1 MKINIKMNIR
11 QYLTEKDKLQNKSYK
26 NIPKSLP
33 LNNTLRQKP
42 SYSKNNIN
50 KKCNYI
56 KIAKMFSN
64 NNTNRAINYNN
75 STPKNNNNVFIDL
88 SDFKSQNKVEKNS
101 ISCKDFFDENKENNI
116 SKENRKVMVKQIP
129 YDIKKYIN
137 SQKYPQ
143 YDSASFRK
151 AIKYYTLKSDSKTI
165 QVQDLA
171 SYLRPIRNIL
181 RIKNIHKIK
190 DQQNK
195 NDTNSYKINNNRDNK
210 NKSMNYKR
218 NKNHTQNIYI
228 NLLEIEKSN
237 TNLMETFNNIHNDT
251 NNSYLKNCYFNKNS
265 LQTDRINKISKF
277 PFNIRIKQENKAIKI
292 YNKNNKNI
300 SDTISFNNNNS
311 KNISDY
317 DTQNSLNNNINKLNR
332 REKIIEE
339 NSRTLYQ
346 FRPRKIHLP
355 KTGINLTSMQFK
367 NKILQNI
374 LNKRKEINKRK
385 F

>member
-11 QYLTEKDKLQNKSYK
+11 QYLTEKDKMHNKSYK

-33 LNNTLRQKP
+33 LNNTIRQKIC
-42 SYSKNNIN
+42 YSKKNTN

-64 NNTNRAINYNN
+64 NNTKRAINYNN
-75 STPKNNNNVFIDL
+75 STPKNNNVYIDL
-88 SDFKSQNKVEKNS
+88 NDFKKPNKVVEKNS
-101 ISCKDFFDENKENNI
+101 ISCKDFFEENKENN
-116 SKENRKVMVKQIP
+116 ENRKVMVKQIP

-137 SQKYPQ
+137 NQKYPQ

-151 AIKYYTLKSDSKTI
+151 AIKYYTLKTDSKTI
-165 QVQDLA
+165 QVQDLT

-181 RIKNIHKIK
+181 RIKNIQKIK
-190 DQQNK
+190 EPLN
-195 NDTNSYKINNNRDNK
+195 KININSNNINNIRENK
-210 NKSMNYKR
+210 NKSTNYKR

-228 NLLEIEKSN
+228 NLLDIEKSN
-237 TNLMETFNNIHNDT
+237 ANLIETFNNTHNDT

-292 YNKNNKNI
+292 FNKNNKNV

-317 DTQNSLNNNINKLNR
+317 DTQNSLNNNINRLNR

-339 NSRTLYQ
+339 NSKTLYQ

-355 KTGINLTSMQFK
+355 KTGINLSSMQFK

-374 LNKRKEINKRK
+374 LNKRKELNKRK

>member
-11 QYLTEKDKLQNKSYK
+11 QYLTEKDKMHNKSYK

-33 LNNTLRQKP
+33 LNNTIRQKIC
-42 SYSKNNIN
+42 YSKKNTN

-64 NNTNRAINYNN
+64 NNTKRTINYNN
-75 STPKNNNNVFIDL
+75 STPKNNNVFIDL
-88 SDFKSQNKVEKNS
+88 NDFKNPNRVVEKNS
-101 ISCKDFFDENKENNI
+101 ISCKDFFEENKENN
-116 SKENRKVMVKQIP
+116 ENKKVMVKQIP

-137 SQKYPQ
+137 NQKYPQ

-165 QVQDLA
+165 QVQDLT

-181 RIKNIHKIK
+181 RIKNIQKIK
-190 DQQNK
+190 EPLN
-195 NDTNSYKINNNRDNK
+195 KININSNNINNIRENK
-210 NKSMNYKR
+210 NKSTNYKR

-228 NLLEIEKSN
+228 NLLDIEKSN
-237 TNLMETFNNIHNDT
+237 ANLIETFNNTHNDT

-292 YNKNNKNI
+292 FNKNNKNV

-317 DTQNSLNNNINKLNR
+317 DTQNSLNNNINRLNR

-339 NSRTLYQ
+339 NSKTLYQ

-355 KTGINLTSMQFK
+355 KTGINLSSMQFK

-374 LNKRKEINKRK
+374 LNKRKELNKRK

>member
-1 MKINIKMNIR
+1 MNIR
-11 QYLTEKDKLQNKSYK
+11 QYLTEKDKMQNKSYK
-26 NIPKSLP
+26 DIPKSLP
-33 LNNTLRQKP
+33 LNNTLRQKIC
-42 SYSKNNIN
+42 YSKKNTN

-64 NNTNRAINYNN
+64 NNIKRSINYNN
-75 STPKNNNNVFIDL
+75 STPKNNNVYIDL
-88 SDFKSQNKVEKNS
+88 NDFKNPNKVVEKNS
-101 ISCKDFFDENKENNI
+101 IICKDFFEENKDNNEN
-116 SKENRKVMVKQIP
+116 KKVMVKQIP

-137 SQKYPQ
+137 NQKYPQ

-228 NLLEIEKSN
+228 NLLDIEKSN
-237 TNLMETFNNIHNDT
+237 PNLIETFNNTHNDT

-292 YNKNNKNI
+292 FNKNNKNV

-339 NSRTLYQ
+339 NSKTLYQ

-355 KTGINLTSMQFK
+355 KTGINLSSMQFK

-374 LNKRKEINKRK
+374 LNKRKELNKIK

>member
-11 QYLTEKDKLQNKSYK
+11 QYLTEKDKMQNKSYK

-33 LNNTLRQKP
+33 LNNTLRQKIC
-42 SYSKNNIN
+42 YSKKNTN

-64 NNTNRAINYNN
+64 NNTKRAINYNN
-75 STPKNNNNVFIDL
+75 STPKNNNVYIDL
-88 SDFKSQNKVEKNS
+88 KDFKNPNKVVEKNS
-101 ISCKDFFDENKENNI
+101 ISCKDFFEENKENN
-116 SKENRKVMVKQIP
+116 ENKKVMVKQIP

-137 SQKYPQ
+137 NQKYPQ

-151 AIKYYTLKSDSKTI
+151 AIEYYTLKSDSKTI

-181 RIKNIHKIK
+181 RIKNIQKIK
-190 DQQNK
+190 EPLN
-195 NDTNSYKINNNRDNK
+195 KININSININNIRENK
-210 NKSMNYKR
+210 NKSTNYKR

-228 NLLEIEKSN
+228 NLLDIEKSN
-237 TNLMETFNNIHNDT
+237 ANLIETFNNTHNDT

-277 PFNIRIKQENKAIKI
+277 PFNIRINQENKAIKI
-292 YNKNNKNI
+292 FNKNNKNV

-317 DTQNSLNNNINKLNR
+317 DTQNSLNNNINRLNR

-339 NSRTLYQ
+339 NSKTLYQ

-355 KTGINLTSMQFK
+355 KTGINLSSMQFK

-374 LNKRKEINKRK
+374 LNKRKELNKRK

>member
-1 MKINIKMNIR
+1 
-11 QYLTEKDKLQNKSYK
+11 
-26 NIPKSLP
+26 
-33 LNNTLRQKP
+33 
-42 SYSKNNIN
+42 
-50 KKCNYI
+50 
-56 KIAKMFSN
+56 
-64 NNTNRAINYNN
+64 
-75 STPKNNNNVFIDL
+75 
-88 SDFKSQNKVEKNS
+88 
-101 ISCKDFFDENKENNI
+101 
-116 SKENRKVMVKQIP
+116 
-129 YDIKKYIN
+129 
-137 SQKYPQ
+137 
-143 YDSASFRK
+143 
-151 AIKYYTLKSDSKTI
+151 
-165 QVQDLA
+165 
-171 SYLRPIRNIL
+171 
-181 RIKNIHKIK
+181 
-190 DQQNK
+190 
-195 NDTNSYKINNNRDNK
+195 
-210 NKSMNYKR
+210 
-218 NKNHTQNIYI
+218 
-228 NLLEIEKSN
+228 
-237 TNLMETFNNIHNDT
+237 METFNNIHNDT

-265 LQTDRINKISKF
+265 IQTDRINKISKF

-355 KTGINLTSMQFK
+355 KTGINLTSKQFK

>member
-11 QYLTEKDKLQNKSYK
+11 QYLTEKDKMQNKSYK

-33 LNNTLRQKP
+33 LNNTLRQKIC
-42 SYSKNNIN
+42 YSKKNTN

-64 NNTNRAINYNN
+64 NNTKRAINYNN
-75 STPKNNNNVFIDL
+75 STPKNNNVYIDL
-88 SDFKSQNKVEKNS
+88 NDFKNPNKVVEKNS
-101 ISCKDFFDENKENNI
+101 ISCKDFFEENKENN
-116 SKENRKVMVKQIP
+116 ENKKVMVKQIP

-137 SQKYPQ
+137 NQKYPQ

-165 QVQDLA
+165 QVQDLT

-181 RIKNIHKIK
+181 RIKNIQKIK
-190 DQQNK
+190 EPLN
-195 NDTNSYKINNNRDNK
+195 KININSNNINNIRENK
-210 NKSMNYKR
+210 NKSTNYKR

-228 NLLEIEKSN
+228 NLLDIEKSN
-237 TNLMETFNNIHNDT
+237 ANLIETFNNTHNDT

-277 PFNIRIKQENKAIKI
+277 PFNIRINQENKAIKI
-292 YNKNNKNI
+292 FNKNNKNI

-317 DTQNSLNNNINKLNR
+317 DTQNSLNNNINRLNR

-339 NSRTLYQ
+339 NSKTLYQ

-355 KTGINLTSMQFK
+355 KTGINLSSMQFK

-374 LNKRKEINKRK
+374 LNKRKELNKRK

>member
-11 QYLTEKDKLQNKSYK
+11 QYLTEKDKMHNKSYK

-33 LNNTLRQKP
+33 LNNTIRQKIC
-42 SYSKNNIN
+42 YSKKNTN

-64 NNTNRAINYNN
+64 NNTKRTINYNN
-75 STPKNNNNVFIDL
+75 STPKNNNVYIDL
-88 SDFKSQNKVEKNS
+88 NDFKKPNKVVEKNS
-101 ISCKDFFDENKENNI
+101 ISCKDFFEENKENN
-116 SKENRKVMVKQIP
+116 ENRKVMVKQIP

-137 SQKYPQ
+137 NQKYPQ

-165 QVQDLA
+165 QVQDLT

-181 RIKNIHKIK
+181 RIKNIQKIK
-190 DQQNK
+190 EPLN
-195 NDTNSYKINNNRDNK
+195 KININSNNINNIRENK
-210 NKSMNYKR
+210 NKSTNYKR

-228 NLLEIEKSN
+228 NLLDIEKSN
-237 TNLMETFNNIHNDT
+237 ANMIETFNNTHNDT

-292 YNKNNKNI
+292 FNKNNKNV

-339 NSRTLYQ
+339 NSKTLYQ

-355 KTGINLTSMQFK
+355 KTGINLSSMQFK

-374 LNKRKEINKRK
+374 LNKRKELNKRK

>member
-11 QYLTEKDKLQNKSYK
+11 QYLTEKDKLQNKSHK

-64 NNTNRAINYNN
+64 NNTKRTINYNN
-75 STPKNNNNVFIDL
+75 STPKNNNVFIDL
-88 SDFKSQNKVEKNS
+88 NDFKNPNRVVEKNS
-101 ISCKDFFDENKENNI
+101 ISCKDFFEENKENN
-116 SKENRKVMVKQIP
+116 ENKKVMVKQIP
-129 YDIKKYIN
+129 YDIKNYIN
-137 SQKYPQ
+137 NQKYPQ

-165 QVQDLA
+165 QVQDLT

-181 RIKNIHKIK
+181 RIKNIQKIK
-190 DQQNK
+190 EPLN
-195 NDTNSYKINNNRDNK
+195 KININSNNINNIRENK
-210 NKSMNYKR
+210 NKSTNYKR

-228 NLLEIEKSN
+228 NLLDIEKSN
-237 TNLMETFNNIHNDT
+237 ANLIETFNNTHNDT

-292 YNKNNKNI
+292 FNKNNKNV

-339 NSRTLYQ
+339 NSKTLYQ

-355 KTGINLTSMQFK
+355 KTGINLSSMQFK

-374 LNKRKEINKRK
+374 LNKRKESNKRK

>member
-11 QYLTEKDKLQNKSYK
+11 QYLTEKNKQQNKSYK
-26 NIPKSLP
+26 NIQKSLP
-33 LNNTLRQKP
+33 MNNTLRQKIC
-42 SYSKNNIN
+42 YSKNNTN

-64 NNTNRAINYNN
+64 NNTKRAINYNN
-75 STPKNNNNVFIDL
+75 STPKNNNIFIDL
-88 SDFKSQNKVEKNS
+88 NDFKNPNKAEKNS
-101 ISCKDFFDENKENNI
+101 ISCKDFFVENKED
-116 SKENRKVMVKQIP
+116 KDNRKIMVKQIP

-137 SQKYPQ
+137 NQKYLQ

-165 QVQDLA
+165 QVQDLTR
-171 SYLRPIRNIL
+171 YFRPIRNIL
-181 RIKNIHKIK
+181 RIKSIQKIK
-190 DQQNK
+190 EPQNE
-195 NDTNSYKINNNRDNK
+195 NNTNSYKINNVRENK

-228 NLLEIEKSN
+228 NLLEIGKSN
-237 TNLMETFNNIHNDT
+237 INLMETYNNANNDT
-251 NNSYLKNCYFNKNS
+251 NNSCLKNCYINKNS
-265 LQTDRINKISKF
+265 IQTDRKNKIFKF
-277 PFNIRIKQENKAIKI
+277 PFNIRIKQESKAIKI
-292 YNKNNKNI
+292 FNKNNKNI

-311 KNISDY
+311 KNLSDY
-317 DTQNSLNNNINKLNR
+317 DTQISLNNNMNKLNR
-332 REKIIEE
+332 KEKIIEE
-339 NSRTLYQ
+339 NSKTLYQ

-355 KTGINLTSMQFK
+355 KTGINLSSMQFK

>member
-11 QYLTEKDKLQNKSYK
+11 QYLTEKDKMQNKSYK
-26 NIPKSLP
+26 DIPKSLP
-33 LNNTLRQKP
+33 LNNTLRQKIC
-42 SYSKNNIN
+42 YSKKNTN

-64 NNTNRAINYNN
+64 NNTKRAINYNN
-75 STPKNNNNVFIDL
+75 STPKNNNVYIDL
-88 SDFKSQNKVEKNS
+88 NDFKNPNKVVEKNS
-101 ISCKDFFDENKENNI
+101 ISCKDFFEENKDNNEN
-116 SKENRKVMVKQIP
+116 KKVMVKQIP

-137 SQKYPQ
+137 NQKYPQ

-165 QVQDLA
+165 QVQDLT

-181 RIKNIHKIK
+181 RIKNIQKIK
-190 DQQNK
+190 EPLN
-195 NDTNSYKINNNRDNK
+195 KININSNNINNIRENK
-210 NKSMNYKR
+210 NKSTNYKR

-228 NLLEIEKSN
+228 NLLDIEKSN
-237 TNLMETFNNIHNDT
+237 PNLIETFNNTHNDT

-292 YNKNNKNI
+292 FNKNNKNV

-339 NSRTLYQ
+339 NSKTLYQ

-355 KTGINLTSMQFK
+355 KTGINLSSMQFK

-374 LNKRKEINKRK
+374 LNKRKELNKIK

>member
-1 MKINIKMNIR
+1 MNIR
-11 QYLTEKDKLQNKSYK
+11 QYLTEKDKMQNKSYK

-33 LNNTLRQKP
+33 LNNTLRQKIC
-42 SYSKNNIN
+42 YSKKNTN

-64 NNTNRAINYNN
+64 NNTKRAINYNN
-75 STPKNNNNVFIDL
+75 STPKNNNVYIDL
-88 SDFKSQNKVEKNS
+88 NDFKNPNKVVEKNS
-101 ISCKDFFDENKENNI
+101 ISCKDFFEENKENN
-116 SKENRKVMVKQIP
+116 ENKKVMVKQIP

-137 SQKYPQ
+137 NQKYPQ

-181 RIKNIHKIK
+181 RIKNIQKIK
-190 DQQNK
+190 EPLN
-195 NDTNSYKINNNRDNK
+195 KININSININNIRENK
-210 NKSMNYKR
+210 NKSTNYKR

-228 NLLEIEKSN
+228 NLLDIEKSN
-237 TNLMETFNNIHNDT
+237 ANLIETFNNTHNDT

-277 PFNIRIKQENKAIKI
+277 PFNIRINQENKAIKI
-292 YNKNNKNI
+292 FNKNNKNI

-317 DTQNSLNNNINKLNR
+317 DTQNSLNNNINRLNR

-339 NSRTLYQ
+339 NSKTLYQ

-355 KTGINLTSMQFK
+355 KTGINLSSMQFK

-374 LNKRKEINKRK
+374 LNKRKELNKRK

>member
-11 QYLTEKDKLQNKSYK
+11 QYLTEKDKMQNKSYK

-33 LNNTLRQKP
+33 LNNTLRQKIC
-42 SYSKNNIN
+42 YSKKNTN
-50 KKCNYI
+50 KKYNYI

-64 NNTNRAINYNN
+64 NNTKRTINYNN
-75 STPKNNNNVFIDL
+75 STPKNNNVFIDL
-88 SDFKSQNKVEKNS
+88 NDFKNPNRVVEKNS
-101 ISCKDFFDENKENNI
+101 ISCKDFFEKNKENN
-116 SKENRKVMVKQIP
+116 ENKKVMVKQIP

-137 SQKYPQ
+137 NQKYPQ

-165 QVQDLA
+165 QVQDLT

-181 RIKNIHKIK
+181 RIKNIQKIK
-190 DQQNK
+190 EPLN
-195 NDTNSYKINNNRDNK
+195 KININSNNINNIRENK
-210 NKSMNYKR
+210 NKSTNYKR

-228 NLLEIEKSN
+228 NLLDIEKSN
-237 TNLMETFNNIHNDT
+237 ANLIETFNNTHNDT
-251 NNSYLKNCYFNKNS
+251 NNSYLKNYYFNKNS

-277 PFNIRIKQENKAIKI
+277 PFNIRKKQENKDIKI
-292 YNKNNKNI
+292 LNKNNKNV

-317 DTQNSLNNNINKLNR
+317 DTQNSLNTNINKLNR

-339 NSRTLYQ
+339 NSKTLYQ

-355 KTGINLTSMQFK
+355 KNGINLSSMQFK

-374 LNKRKEINKRK
+374 LNKRKELNKRK

>member
-11 QYLTEKDKLQNKSYK
+11 QYLTEKDKMQNKSYK

-33 LNNTLRQKP
+33 LNNTLRQKIC
-42 SYSKNNIN
+42 YSKKNTN

-64 NNTNRAINYNN
+64 NNTKRAINYNN
-75 STPKNNNNVFIDL
+75 STPKNNNVFIDL
-88 SDFKSQNKVEKNS
+88 NDFKNPNRVVEKNS
-101 ISCKDFFDENKENNI
+101 ISCKDFFEENKEN
-116 SKENRKVMVKQIP
+116 KENRKVMVKQIP

-137 SQKYPQ
+137 NQKYPQ

-181 RIKNIHKIK
+181 RIKNIQKIK
-190 DQQNK
+190 EPLN
-195 NDTNSYKINNNRDNK
+195 KININSNNINNIRENK
-210 NKSMNYKR
+210 NKSTNYKR

-228 NLLEIEKSN
+228 NLLDIEKSN
-237 TNLMETFNNIHNDT
+237 ANLIETFNNTHNDT

-277 PFNIRIKQENKAIKI
+277 PFNIRINQENKAIKI
-292 YNKNNKNI
+292 FNKNNKNI

-317 DTQNSLNNNINKLNR
+317 DTQNSLNNNINRLNR

-339 NSRTLYQ
+339 NSKTLYQ

-355 KTGINLTSMQFK
+355 KTGINLSSMQFK

-374 LNKRKEINKRK
+374 LNKRKELNKRK

>member
-11 QYLTEKDKLQNKSYK
+11 QYLTEKDKMQNKSYK

-33 LNNTLRQKP
+33 LNNTLRQKIC
-42 SYSKNNIN
+42 YSKKNTN

-64 NNTNRAINYNN
+64 NNTKRAINYNN
-75 STPKNNNNVFIDL
+75 STPKNNNVFIDL
-88 SDFKSQNKVEKNS
+88 NDFKNPNRVVEKNS
-101 ISCKDFFDENKENNI
+101 ISCKDVFEENKENN
-116 SKENRKVMVKQIP
+116 ENKKVMVKQIP

-137 SQKYPQ
+137 NQKYPQ

-165 QVQDLA
+165 QVQDLT

-181 RIKNIHKIK
+181 RIKNIQKIK
-190 DQQNK
+190 EPLN
-195 NDTNSYKINNNRDNK
+195 KININSNNINNIRENK
-210 NKSMNYKR
+210 NKSTNYKR

-228 NLLEIEKSN
+228 NLLDIEKSN
-237 TNLMETFNNIHNDT
+237 ANMIETFNNTHNDT

-292 YNKNNKNI
+292 FNKNNKNI

-317 DTQNSLNNNINKLNR
+317 DTQNSLNNNINRLNR

-339 NSRTLYQ
+339 NSKTLYQ

-355 KTGINLTSMQFK
+355 KTGINLSSMQFK

-374 LNKRKEINKRK
+374 LNKRKELNKRK

>member
-11 QYLTEKDKLQNKSYK
+11 QYLTEKDKMQNKSYK

-33 LNNTLRQKP
+33 LNNTLRQKIC
-42 SYSKNNIN
+42 YSKKNTN

-64 NNTNRAINYNN
+64 NNTKRTINYNN
-75 STPKNNNNVFIDL
+75 STPKNNNVYIDL
-88 SDFKSQNKVEKNS
+88 NDFKNPNKVVEKNS
-101 ISCKDFFDENKENNI
+101 ISCKDFFEENKENN
-116 SKENRKVMVKQIP
+116 ENKKVMVKQIP

-137 SQKYPQ
+137 NQKYPQ

-181 RIKNIHKIK
+181 RIKNIQKIK
-190 DQQNK
+190 EPLN
-195 NDTNSYKINNNRDNK
+195 KININSININNIRENK
-210 NKSMNYKR
+210 NKSTNYKR

-228 NLLEIEKSN
+228 NLLDIEKSN
-237 TNLMETFNNIHNDT
+237 ANLIETFNNTHNDT

-277 PFNIRIKQENKAIKI
+277 PFNIRINQENKAIKI
-292 YNKNNKNI
+292 FNKNNKNI

-317 DTQNSLNNNINKLNR
+317 DTQNSLNNNINRLNR

-339 NSRTLYQ
+339 NSKTLYQ

-355 KTGINLTSMQFK
+355 KTGINLSSMQFK

-374 LNKRKEINKRK
+374 LNKRKELNKRK

>member
-11 QYLTEKDKLQNKSYK
+11 QYLTEKDKMQNKSYK
-26 NIPKSLP
+26 DIPKSLP
-33 LNNTLRQKP
+33 LNNTLRQKIC
-42 SYSKNNIN
+42 YSKKNTN

-64 NNTNRAINYNN
+64 NNTKRAINYNN
-75 STPKNNNNVFIDL
+75 STPKNNNVYIDL
-88 SDFKSQNKVEKNS
+88 NDFKNPNKVVEKNS
-101 ISCKDFFDENKENNI
+101 IICKDFFEENKDNNEN
-116 SKENRKVMVKQIP
+116 KKVMVKQIP

-137 SQKYPQ
+137 NQKYPQ

-165 QVQDLA
+165 QVQDLT

-181 RIKNIHKIK
+181 RIKNIQKIK
-190 DQQNK
+190 EPL
-195 NDTNSYKINNNRDNK
+195 SKININSNNINNIRENK
-210 NKSMNYKR
+210 NKSTNYKR

-228 NLLEIEKSN
+228 NLLDIEKSN
-237 TNLMETFNNIHNDT
+237 PNLIETFNNTHNDT

-292 YNKNNKNI
+292 FNKNNKNV

-317 DTQNSLNNNINKLNR
+317 DTQNSLNNNINRLNR

-339 NSRTLYQ
+339 NSKTLYQ

-355 KTGINLTSMQFK
+355 KTGINLSSMQFK

-374 LNKRKEINKRK
+374 LNKRKELNKRK

>member
-1 MKINIKMNIR
+1 MNIR
-11 QYLTEKDKLQNKSYK
+11 QYLTEKDKMHNKSYK

-33 LNNTLRQKP
+33 LNNTIRQKIC
-42 SYSKNNIN
+42 YSKKNTN

-64 NNTNRAINYNN
+64 NNTKRAINNNN
-75 STPKNNNNVFIDL
+75 STPKNNNVYIDL
-88 SDFKSQNKVEKNS
+88 NDFKKPNKVVEKNS
-101 ISCKDFFDENKENNI
+101 ISCKDFFEENKENT
-116 SKENRKVMVKQIP
+116 ENRKVMVKQIP

-137 SQKYPQ
+137 NQKYPQ

-165 QVQDLA
+165 QVQDLT

-181 RIKNIHKIK
+181 RIKNIQKIK
-190 DQQNK
+190 EPLN
-195 NDTNSYKINNNRDNK
+195 KININSININNIRENK
-210 NKSMNYKR
+210 NKSTNYKR

-228 NLLEIEKSN
+228 NLLDIEKSN
-237 TNLMETFNNIHNDT
+237 ANLIETFNNTHNDT

-277 PFNIRIKQENKAIKI
+277 PFNIRIKQENKAVKI
-292 YNKNNKNI
+292 FNKNNKNV

-317 DTQNSLNNNINKLNR
+317 DTQNSLNNNINRLNR

-339 NSRTLYQ
+339 NSKTLYQ

-355 KTGINLTSMQFK
+355 KTGINLSSMQFK

-374 LNKRKEINKRK
+374 LNKRKELNKRK

>member
-11 QYLTEKDKLQNKSYK
+11 QYLTEKDKMQNKSYK

-33 LNNTLRQKP
+33 LNNTLRQKIC
-42 SYSKNNIN
+42 YSKKNTN

-64 NNTNRAINYNN
+64 NNTKRTINYNN
-75 STPKNNNNVFIDL
+75 STPKNNNVYIDL
-88 SDFKSQNKVEKNS
+88 NDFKNPNKVVEKNS
-101 ISCKDFFDENKENNI
+101 ISCKDFFEENKENN
-116 SKENRKVMVKQIP
+116 ENKKVMVKQIP

-137 SQKYPQ
+137 NQKYPQ

-151 AIKYYTLKSDSKTI
+151 AIEYYTLKSDSKTI

-181 RIKNIHKIK
+181 RIKNIQKIK
-190 DQQNK
+190 EPLN
-195 NDTNSYKINNNRDNK
+195 KININSININNIRENK
-210 NKSMNYKR
+210 NKSTNYKR

-228 NLLEIEKSN
+228 NLLDIEKSN
-237 TNLMETFNNIHNDT
+237 SNLIETFNNTHNDT

-292 YNKNNKNI
+292 FNKNNKNI

-317 DTQNSLNNNINKLNR
+317 DTQNSLNNNINRLNR

-339 NSRTLYQ
+339 NSKTLYQ

-355 KTGINLTSMQFK
+355 KTGINLSSMQFK

-374 LNKRKEINKRK
+374 LNKRKELNKRK

>member
-11 QYLTEKDKLQNKSYK
+11 QYLTEKDKMQNKSYK

-33 LNNTLRQKP
+33 LNNTLRQKIC
-42 SYSKNNIN
+42 YSKKNTN

-64 NNTNRAINYNN
+64 NNTKRAINYNN
-75 STPKNNNNVFIDL
+75 STPKNNNVFIDL
-88 SDFKSQNKVEKNS
+88 NDFKNPNKVVEKNS
-101 ISCKDFFDENKENNI
+101 ISCKDFFEENKEN
-116 SKENRKVMVKQIP
+116 KENRKVMVKQIP

-137 SQKYPQ
+137 NQKYPQ

-181 RIKNIHKIK
+181 RIKNIQKIK
-190 DQQNK
+190 EPLN
-195 NDTNSYKINNNRDNK
+195 KININSNNINNIRENK
-210 NKSMNYKR
+210 NKSTNYKR

-228 NLLEIEKSN
+228 NLLDIEKSN
-237 TNLMETFNNIHNDT
+237 ANLIETFNNTHNDT

-277 PFNIRIKQENKAIKI
+277 PFNIRINQENKAIKI
-292 YNKNNKNI
+292 FNKNNKNI

-317 DTQNSLNNNINKLNR
+317 DTQNSLNNNINRLNR

-339 NSRTLYQ
+339 NSKTLYQ

-355 KTGINLTSMQFK
+355 KTGINLSSMQFK

-374 LNKRKEINKRK
+374 LNKRKELNKRK

>member
-11 QYLTEKDKLQNKSYK
+11 QYLTEKDKMQNKSYK

-33 LNNTLRQKP
+33 LNNTLRQKIC
-42 SYSKNNIN
+42 YSKKNTN

-64 NNTNRAINYNN
+64 NNTKRAINYNN
-75 STPKNNNNVFIDL
+75 STPKNNNVYIDL
-88 SDFKSQNKVEKNS
+88 NDFKNPNKVVEKNS
-101 ISCKDFFDENKENNI
+101 ISCKDFFEENKENN
-116 SKENRKVMVKQIP
+116 ENKKVMVKQIP

-137 SQKYPQ
+137 NQKYPQ

-151 AIKYYTLKSDSKTI
+151 AIEYYTLKSDSKTI
-165 QVQDLA
+165 QVQDLT

-181 RIKNIHKIK
+181 RIKNIQKIK
-190 DQQNK
+190 EPLN
-195 NDTNSYKINNNRDNK
+195 KININSNNINNIRENK
-210 NKSMNYKR
+210 NKSTNYKR

-228 NLLEIEKSN
+228 NLLDIEKSN
-237 TNLMETFNNIHNDT
+237 SNLIETFNNTHNDT

-277 PFNIRIKQENKAIKI
+277 PFNIRINQENKAIKI
-292 YNKNNKNI
+292 FNKNNKNI

-339 NSRTLYQ
+339 NSKTLYQ

-355 KTGINLTSMQFK
+355 KTGINLSSMQFK

-374 LNKRKEINKRK
+374 LNKRKELNKRK

>member
-11 QYLTEKDKLQNKSYK
+11 QYLTEKDKMHNKSYK

-33 LNNTLRQKP
+33 LNNTIRQKIC
-42 SYSKNNIN
+42 YSKKNTN

-64 NNTNRAINYNN
+64 NNTKRTINYNN
-75 STPKNNNNVFIDL
+75 STPKNNNVYIDL
-88 SDFKSQNKVEKNS
+88 NDFKNPNKVVEKNS
-101 ISCKDFFDENKENNI
+101 ISCKDFFEENKENN
-116 SKENRKVMVKQIP
+116 ENKKVMVKQIP

-137 SQKYPQ
+137 NQKYPQ

-165 QVQDLA
+165 QVQDLT

-181 RIKNIHKIK
+181 RIKNIQKIK
-190 DQQNK
+190 EPLN
-195 NDTNSYKINNNRDNK
+195 KININSININNIRENK
-210 NKSMNYKR
+210 NKSTNYKR

-228 NLLEIEKSN
+228 NLLDIEKSN
-237 TNLMETFNNIHNDT
+237 ANLIETFNNTHNDT

-292 YNKNNKNI
+292 FNKNNKNI

-317 DTQNSLNNNINKLNR
+317 DTQNSLNNNINRLNR

-339 NSRTLYQ
+339 NSKTLYQ

-355 KTGINLTSMQFK
+355 KTGINLSSMQFK

-374 LNKRKEINKRK
+374 LNKRKELNKRK

>member
-1 MKINIKMNIR
+1 MNIR
-11 QYLTEKDKLQNKSYK
+11 QYLTEKDKMHNKSYK

-33 LNNTLRQKP
+33 LNNTLRQKIC
-42 SYSKNNIN
+42 YSKKNTN

-64 NNTNRAINYNN
+64 NNTKRAINYNN
-75 STPKNNNNVFIDL
+75 STPKNNNVFIDL
-88 SDFKSQNKVEKNS
+88 NDFKNPNRVVEKNS
-101 ISCKDFFDENKENNI
+101 ISCKDFFEENKENN
-116 SKENRKVMVKQIP
+116 ENKKVMVKQIP

-137 SQKYPQ
+137 NQKYPQ

-181 RIKNIHKIK
+181 RIKNIQKIK
-190 DQQNK
+190 EPLN
-195 NDTNSYKINNNRDNK
+195 KININSNNINNIRENK
-210 NKSMNYKR
+210 NKSTNYKR

-228 NLLEIEKSN
+228 NLLDIEKSN
-237 TNLMETFNNIHNDT
+237 ANLIETFNNTHNDT

-277 PFNIRIKQENKAIKI
+277 PFNIRINQENKAIKI
-292 YNKNNKNI
+292 FNKNNKNI

-317 DTQNSLNNNINKLNR
+317 DTQNSLNNNINRLNR

-339 NSRTLYQ
+339 NSKTLYQ

-355 KTGINLTSMQFK
+355 KTGINLSSMQFK

-374 LNKRKEINKRK
+374 LNKRKELNKRK

>member
-1 MKINIKMNIR
+1 MKLNIKMNIR
-11 QYLTEKDKLQNKSYK
+11 QYLTEKDKMHNKSYK

-33 LNNTLRQKP
+33 LNNTIRQKIC
-42 SYSKNNIN
+42 YSKKNTN

-64 NNTNRAINYNN
+64 NNTKRTINYNN
-75 STPKNNNNVFIDL
+75 STPKNNNVYIDL
-88 SDFKSQNKVEKNS
+88 NDFKNPNRVVEKNS
-101 ISCKDFFDENKENNI
+101 ISCKDFFEENKENN
-116 SKENRKVMVKQIP
+116 ENKKVMVKQIP

-137 SQKYPQ
+137 NQKYPQ

-165 QVQDLA
+165 QVQDLT

-181 RIKNIHKIK
+181 RIKNIQKIK
-190 DQQNK
+190 EPLN
-195 NDTNSYKINNNRDNK
+195 KININSINTNNIRENK
-210 NKSMNYKR
+210 NKSTNYKR

-228 NLLEIEKSN
+228 NLLDIEKSN
-237 TNLMETFNNIHNDT
+237 ANLIETFNNTHNDT

-292 YNKNNKNI
+292 FNKNNKNV

-317 DTQNSLNNNINKLNR
+317 DTQNSLNNNINRLNR

-339 NSRTLYQ
+339 NSKTLYQ

-355 KTGINLTSMQFK
+355 KTGINLSSMQFK

-374 LNKRKEINKRK
+374 LNKRKELNKRK

>member
-11 QYLTEKDKLQNKSYK
+11 QYLTEKDKMHNKSYK

-33 LNNTLRQKP
+33 LNNTIRQKIC
-42 SYSKNNIN
+42 YSKKNTN

-64 NNTNRAINYNN
+64 NNTNRVINYNN

-101 ISCKDFFDENKENNI
+101 ISCKDFFEENKENN
-116 SKENRKVMVKQIP
+116 ENRKVMVKQIP
-129 YDIKKYIN
+129 YDIKKYII

-165 QVQDLA
+165 QVQDLT

-181 RIKNIHKIK
+181 RIKNIQKIK
-190 DQQNK
+190 EPLN
-195 NDTNSYKINNNRDNK
+195 KININSNNINNIRENK

-228 NLLEIEKSN
+228 NLLDIEKSN
-237 TNLMETFNNIHNDT
+237 PNLIETFNNTHNDT

-292 YNKNNKNI
+292 FNKHNKNI

-339 NSRTLYQ
+339 NSKTLYQ

-355 KTGINLTSMQFK
+355 KTGINLSSMQFK

-374 LNKRKEINKRK
+374 LNKRKELNKRK

>member
-11 QYLTEKDKLQNKSYK
+11 QYLTEKDKMQNKSYK
-26 NIPKSLP
+26 DIPKSLP
-33 LNNTLRQKP
+33 LNNTLRQKIC
-42 SYSKNNIN
+42 YSKKNTN

-64 NNTNRAINYNN
+64 NNAKRAINNNN
-75 STPKNNNNVFIDL
+75 STPKNNNVYIDL
-88 SDFKSQNKVEKNS
+88 NDFKNPNKVVEKNR
-101 ISCKDFFDENKENNI
+101 ISCKDFFEENKENN
-116 SKENRKVMVKQIP
+116 ENRKVMVKQIP

-137 SQKYPQ
+137 NQKYPQ

-165 QVQDLA
+165 QVQDLT

-181 RIKNIHKIK
+181 RIKNIQKIK
-190 DQQNK
+190 EPLN
-195 NDTNSYKINNNRDNK
+195 KININSININNIRENK
-210 NKSMNYKR
+210 NKSTNYKR

-228 NLLEIEKSN
+228 NLLDIEKSN
-237 TNLMETFNNIHNDT
+237 SNLIETFNNTHNDT

-292 YNKNNKNI
+292 FNKNNKNV

-339 NSRTLYQ
+339 NSKTLYQ

-355 KTGINLTSMQFK
+355 KTGINLSSMQFK

-374 LNKRKEINKRK
+374 LNKRKELNKIK

>member
-11 QYLTEKDKLQNKSYK
+11 QYLTEKDKMQNKSYK

-33 LNNTLRQKP
+33 LNNTIRQKIC
-42 SYSKNNIN
+42 YSKKNTN

-64 NNTNRAINYNN
+64 NNTKRTINYNN
-75 STPKNNNNVFIDL
+75 STPKNNNVYIDL
-88 SDFKSQNKVEKNS
+88 NDFKKPNKVVEKNS
-101 ISCKDFFDENKENNI
+101 ISCKDFFEENKENN
-116 SKENRKVMVKQIP
+116 ENRKVMVKQIP

-137 SQKYPQ
+137 NQKYPQ

-165 QVQDLA
+165 QVQDLT

-181 RIKNIHKIK
+181 RIKNIQKIK
-190 DQQNK
+190 EPLN
-195 NDTNSYKINNNRDNK
+195 KININSNNINNIRENK
-210 NKSMNYKR
+210 NKSTNYKR

-228 NLLEIEKSN
+228 NLLDIEKSN
-237 TNLMETFNNIHNDT
+237 ANLIETFNNTHNDT

-292 YNKNNKNI
+292 FNKHNKNI

-339 NSRTLYQ
+339 NSKTLYQ

-374 LNKRKEINKRK
+374 LNKRKELNKRK

>member
-11 QYLTEKDKLQNKSYK
+11 QYLTEKDKMHNKSYK

-33 LNNTLRQKP
+33 LNNTLRQKIC
-42 SYSKNNIN
+42 YSKKNTN

-64 NNTNRAINYNN
+64 NNTKIAINYNN
-75 STPKNNNNVFIDL
+75 STPKNNNVFIDL
-88 SDFKSQNKVEKNS
+88 NDFKNPNRVVEKNS
-101 ISCKDFFDENKENNI
+101 ISCKDFFEENKENN
-116 SKENRKVMVKQIP
+116 ENKKVMVKQIP

-137 SQKYPQ
+137 NQKYPQ

-165 QVQDLA
+165 QVQDLT

-181 RIKNIHKIK
+181 RIKNIQKIK
-190 DQQNK
+190 EPLN
-195 NDTNSYKINNNRDNK
+195 KININSININNIRENK
-210 NKSMNYKR
+210 NKSTNYKR

-228 NLLEIEKSN
+228 NLLDIEKSN
-237 TNLMETFNNIHNDT
+237 ANLIETFNNTHNDT

-292 YNKNNKNI
+292 FNKNNKNV

-317 DTQNSLNNNINKLNR
+317 DTQNSLNNNINRLNR

-339 NSRTLYQ
+339 NSKTLYQ

-355 KTGINLTSMQFK
+355 KTGINLSSMQFK

-374 LNKRKEINKRK
+374 LNKRKELNKRK

>member
-1 MKINIKMNIR
+1 MNIR
-11 QYLTEKDKLQNKSYK
+11 QYLTEKDKMQNKSYK
-26 NIPKSLP
+26 DIPKSLP
-33 LNNTLRQKP
+33 LNNTLRQKIC
-42 SYSKNNIN
+42 YSKKNTN

-64 NNTNRAINYNN
+64 NNIKRSINYNN
-75 STPKNNNNVFIDL
+75 STPKNNNVYIDL
-88 SDFKSQNKVEKNS
+88 NDFKNPNKVVEKNS
-101 ISCKDFFDENKENNI
+101 IICKDFFEENKDNNEN
-116 SKENRKVMVKQIP
+116 KKVMVKQIP

-137 SQKYPQ
+137 NQKYPQ

-195 NDTNSYKINNNRDNK
+195 NEINSYKINNNRDKK

-228 NLLEIEKSN
+228 NLFDIEKSN
-237 TNLMETFNNIHNDT
+237 PNLIETFNNTHNDT
-251 NNSYLKNCYFNKNS
+251 NNSYLKNYYFNKNS

-292 YNKNNKNI
+292 FNKNNKNV

-339 NSRTLYQ
+339 NSKTLYQ

-355 KTGINLTSMQFK
+355 KTGINLSSMQFK

-374 LNKRKEINKRK
+374 LNKRKELNKIK

>member
-11 QYLTEKDKLQNKSYK
+11 QYLTEKDKMHNKSYK

-33 LNNTLRQKP
+33 LNNTIRQKIC
-42 SYSKNNIN
+42 YSKKNTN

-64 NNTNRAINYNN
+64 NNTKRAINYNN
-75 STPKNNNNVFIDL
+75 STPKNNNVYIDL
-88 SDFKSQNKVEKNS
+88 NDFKKPNKVVEKNS
-101 ISCKDFFDENKENNI
+101 ISCKDFFEENKENN
-116 SKENRKVMVKQIP
+116 ENKKVMVKQIP

-137 SQKYPQ
+137 NQKYPQ

-165 QVQDLA
+165 QVQDLT

-181 RIKNIHKIK
+181 RIKNIQKIK
-190 DQQNK
+190 EPL
-195 NDTNSYKINNNRDNK
+195 SKININSNNINNIRENK
-210 NKSMNYKR
+210 NKSTNYKR

-228 NLLEIEKSN
+228 NLLDIEKSN
-237 TNLMETFNNIHNDT
+237 ANLIETFNNTHNDT

-292 YNKNNKNI
+292 FNKNNKNI

-317 DTQNSLNNNINKLNR
+317 DTQNSLNNNINRLNR

-339 NSRTLYQ
+339 NSKTLYQ

-355 KTGINLTSMQFK
+355 KTGINLSSMQFK

-374 LNKRKEINKRK
+374 LNKRKELNKRK

>member
-11 QYLTEKDKLQNKSYK
+11 QYLTEKDKMQNKSYK

-33 LNNTLRQKP
+33 LNNTLRQKIC
-42 SYSKNNIN
+42 YSKKNTN

-64 NNTNRAINYNN
+64 NNIKRSINYNN
-75 STPKNNNNVFIDL
+75 STPKNNNVYIDL
-88 SDFKSQNKVEKNS
+88 NDFKNPNKVVEKNS
-101 ISCKDFFDENKENNI
+101 ISCKDFFEKNKENN
-116 SKENRKVMVKQIP
+116 ENKKVMVKQIP

-137 SQKYPQ
+137 NQKYPQ

-165 QVQDLA
+165 QVQDLT

-181 RIKNIHKIK
+181 RIKNIQKIK
-190 DQQNK
+190 EPL
-195 NDTNSYKINNNRDNK
+195 SKININSNNINNIRENK
-210 NKSMNYKR
+210 NKSTNYKR

-228 NLLEIEKSN
+228 NLLDIEKSN
-237 TNLMETFNNIHNDT
+237 PNLIETFNNTHNDT

-292 YNKNNKNI
+292 FNKNNKNV

-317 DTQNSLNNNINKLNR
+317 DTQNSLNNNINRLNR

-339 NSRTLYQ
+339 NSKTLYQ

-355 KTGINLTSMQFK
+355 KTGINLSSMQFK

-374 LNKRKEINKRK
+374 LNKRKELNKRK

>member
-11 QYLTEKDKLQNKSYK
+11 QYLTEKDKLQNKSHK

-64 NNTNRAINYNN
+64 NNTKRAINYNN
-75 STPKNNNNVFIDL
+75 STPKNNNVYIDL
-88 SDFKSQNKVEKNS
+88 NDFKNPNKVVEKNS
-101 ISCKDFFDENKENNI
+101 ISCKDFFEENKENN
-116 SKENRKVMVKQIP
+116 ENRKVMVKHIP

-137 SQKYPQ
+137 NQKYPQ

-165 QVQDLA
+165 QVQDLT

-181 RIKNIHKIK
+181 RIKNIQKIK
-190 DQQNK
+190 EPLN
-195 NDTNSYKINNNRDNK
+195 KININSNNINNIRENK
-210 NKSMNYKR
+210 NKSTNYKR

-228 NLLEIEKSN
+228 NLLDIEKSN
-237 TNLMETFNNIHNDT
+237 PNLIETFNNTHNDT

-277 PFNIRIKQENKAIKI
+277 PFNIRIKQENNATKI

-355 KTGINLTSMQFK
+355 KTGINLTSKQFK

>member
-11 QYLTEKDKLQNKSYK
+11 QYLTEKDKMHNKSYK

-33 LNNTLRQKP
+33 LNNTIRQKIC
-42 SYSKNNIN
+42 YSKKNTN

-64 NNTNRAINYNN
+64 NNTKRAINYNN
-75 STPKNNNNVFIDL
+75 STPKNNNVYIDL
-88 SDFKSQNKVEKNS
+88 NDFKNPKRVVEKNS
-101 ISCKDFFDENKENNI
+101 ISCKDFFEENKENN
-116 SKENRKVMVKQIP
+116 KNKKVMVKQIP

-137 SQKYPQ
+137 NQKYPQ

-165 QVQDLA
+165 QVQDLT

-181 RIKNIHKIK
+181 RIKNIQKIK
-190 DQQNK
+190 EPLN
-195 NDTNSYKINNNRDNK
+195 KININSNNINNIRENK
-210 NKSMNYKR
+210 NKSTNYKR

-228 NLLEIEKSN
+228 NLLDIEKSN
-237 TNLMETFNNIHNDT
+237 ANLIETFNNTHNDT

-292 YNKNNKNI
+292 FNKNNKNI

-317 DTQNSLNNNINKLNR
+317 DTQNSLNNNINRLNR

-339 NSRTLYQ
+339 NSKTLYQ

-355 KTGINLTSMQFK
+355 KTGINLSSMQFK

-374 LNKRKEINKRK
+374 LNKRKELNKRK

>member
-11 QYLTEKDKLQNKSYK
+11 QYLTEKDKMQNKSYK

-33 LNNTLRQKP
+33 LNNTIRQKIC
-42 SYSKNNIN
+42 YSKKNTN

-64 NNTNRAINYNN
+64 NNTKRAINYNN
-75 STPKNNNNVFIDL
+75 STPKNNNVYIDL
-88 SDFKSQNKVEKNS
+88 NDFKKPNKVVEKNS
-101 ISCKDFFDENKENNI
+101 ISCKDFFEENKENN
-116 SKENRKVMVKQIP
+116 ENKKVMVKQIP

-137 SQKYPQ
+137 NQKYPQ

-165 QVQDLA
+165 QVQDLT

-181 RIKNIHKIK
+181 RIKNIQKIK
-190 DQQNK
+190 EPLN
-195 NDTNSYKINNNRDNK
+195 KININSININNIRENK
-210 NKSMNYKR
+210 NKSTNYKR

-228 NLLEIEKSN
+228 NLLDIEKSN
-237 TNLMETFNNIHNDT
+237 ANLIETFNNTHNDT

-292 YNKNNKNI
+292 FNKNNKNV

-317 DTQNSLNNNINKLNR
+317 DTQNSLNNNINRLNR

-339 NSRTLYQ
+339 NSKTLYQ

-355 KTGINLTSMQFK
+355 KTGINLSSMQFK

-374 LNKRKEINKRK
+374 LNKRKELNKRK

>member
-1 MKINIKMNIR
+1 MNIR
-11 QYLTEKDKLQNKSYK
+11 QYLTEKDQLQNKSHK

-88 SDFKSQNKVEKNS
+88 SDFKNTNKVEKNS

-190 DQQNK
+190 DKENK
-195 NDTNSYKINNNRDNK
+195 NGTNSYKINNNRDNK

>member
-11 QYLTEKDKLQNKSYK
+11 QYLTEKDKMHNKSYK

-33 LNNTLRQKP
+33 LNNTLRQKIC
-42 SYSKNNIN
+42 YSKKNTN

-64 NNTNRAINYNN
+64 NNTKRTINYNN
-75 STPKNNNNVFIDL
+75 STPKNNNVYIDL
-88 SDFKSQNKVEKNS
+88 NDFKNPNKVVEKNS
-101 ISCKDFFDENKENNI
+101 ISCKDFFEENKEN
-116 SKENRKVMVKQIP
+116 KENRKVMVKQIP

-137 SQKYPQ
+137 NQKYPQ

-181 RIKNIHKIK
+181 RIKNIQKIK
-190 DQQNK
+190 EPLN
-195 NDTNSYKINNNRDNK
+195 KININSININNIRENK
-210 NKSMNYKR
+210 NKSTNYKR

-228 NLLEIEKSN
+228 NLLDIEKSN
-237 TNLMETFNNIHNDT
+237 SNLIETFNNTHNDT

-277 PFNIRIKQENKAIKI
+277 PFNIRINQENKAIKI
-292 YNKNNKNI
+292 FNKNNKNI

-317 DTQNSLNNNINKLNR
+317 DTQNSLNNNINRLNR

-339 NSRTLYQ
+339 NSKTLYQ

-355 KTGINLTSMQFK
+355 KTGINLSSMQFK

-374 LNKRKEINKRK
+374 LNKRKELNKRK

>member
-1 MKINIKMNIR
+1 MNIR
-11 QYLTEKDKLQNKSYK
+11 QYLTEKDKMHNKSYK

-33 LNNTLRQKP
+33 LNNTIRQKIC
-42 SYSKNNIN
+42 YSKKNTN

-64 NNTNRAINYNN
+64 NNTKRTINYNN
-75 STPKNNNNVFIDL
+75 STPKNNNVFIDL
-88 SDFKSQNKVEKNS
+88 NDFKNPNRVVEKNS
-101 ISCKDFFDENKENNI
+101 ISCKDFFEENKENN
-116 SKENRKVMVKQIP
+116 ENKKVMVKQIP

-137 SQKYPQ
+137 NQKYPQ

-165 QVQDLA
+165 QVQDLTC
-171 SYLRPIRNIL
+171 YLRPIRNIL
-181 RIKNIHKIK
+181 RIKNIQKIK
-190 DQQNK
+190 EPLN
-195 NDTNSYKINNNRDNK
+195 KININSININNIRENK
-210 NKSMNYKR
+210 NKSTNYKR

-228 NLLEIEKSN
+228 NLLDIEKSN
-237 TNLMETFNNIHNDT
+237 ANLIETFNNTHNDT

-292 YNKNNKNI
+292 FNKNNKNI

-317 DTQNSLNNNINKLNR
+317 DTQNSLNNNINRLNR

-339 NSRTLYQ
+339 NSKTLYQ

-355 KTGINLTSMQFK
+355 KTGINLSSMQFK

-374 LNKRKEINKRK
+374 LNKRKELNKRK

>member
-11 QYLTEKDKLQNKSYK
+11 QYLTEKDKMQNKSYK

-33 LNNTLRQKP
+33 LNNTHRQKP

-64 NNTNRAINYNN
+64 NNTKRAINYNN
-75 STPKNNNNVFIDL
+75 STPKNNNVYIDL
-88 SDFKSQNKVEKNS
+88 NDFKNPNKVVEKNS
-101 ISCKDFFDENKENNI
+101 ISCKDFFEENKESN
-116 SKENRKVMVKQIP
+116 ENRKIMVKQIP

-137 SQKYPQ
+137 NQKYPQ

-165 QVQDLA
+165 QVQDLT

-181 RIKNIHKIK
+181 RIKNIQKIK
-190 DQQNK
+190 EPLN
-195 NDTNSYKINNNRDNK
+195 KININSNNINNISENK
-210 NKSMNYKR
+210 NKSTNYKR

-228 NLLEIEKSN
+228 NLLDIEKSN
-237 TNLMETFNNIHNDT
+237 ANLIETFNNTHNDT

-292 YNKNNKNI
+292 FNKNNKNI

-317 DTQNSLNNNINKLNR
+317 DTQNSLNNNINRLNR

-339 NSRTLYQ
+339 NSKTLYQ

-355 KTGINLTSMQFK
+355 KNGINLSSMQFK

-374 LNKRKEINKRK
+374 LNKRKELNKRK

>member
-1 MKINIKMNIR
+1 MNIR
-11 QYLTEKDKLQNKSYK
+11 QYLTEKDKMHNKSYK

-33 LNNTLRQKP
+33 LNNTIRQKIC
-42 SYSKNNIN
+42 YSKKKTN

-64 NNTNRAINYNN
+64 NNTKRAIIYNN
-75 STPKNNNNVFIDL
+75 STPKNNNVYIDL
-88 SDFKSQNKVEKNS
+88 NDFKNPNRVVEKNS
-101 ISCKDFFDENKENNI
+101 ISCKDFFEENKENN
-116 SKENRKVMVKQIP
+116 ENRKVMVKQIP

-137 SQKYPQ
+137 NQKYPQ

-165 QVQDLA
+165 QVQDLT

-181 RIKNIHKIK
+181 RIKNIQKIK
-190 DQQNK
+190 EPLN
-195 NDTNSYKINNNRDNK
+195 KININSNNINNIRENK
-210 NKSMNYKR
+210 NKSTNYKR

-228 NLLEIEKSN
+228 NLLDIEKSN
-237 TNLMETFNNIHNDT
+237 ANMIETFNNTHNDT

-292 YNKNNKNI
+292 FNKHNKNI

-317 DTQNSLNNNINKLNR
+317 DTQNSLNNNINRLNR

-339 NSRTLYQ
+339 NSKTLYQ

-355 KTGINLTSMQFK
+355 KTGINLSSMQFK

-374 LNKRKEINKRK
+374 LNKRKELNKRK